1 MNNNNNK
8 NNNNYNNNY
17 NNENVD
23 LDKCK
28 KALMKNPLIPL
39 ISLKDI
45 FIDSI
50 NVLPWFI
57 LLIIISII
65 III

>member
-1 MNNNNNK
+1 MNNNNN
-8 NNNNYNNNY
+8 NNNNMN
-17 NNENVD
+17 NVD

-28 KALMKNPLIPL
+28 KALMKKPLIPL
-39 ISLKDI
+39 ISIKDI
-45 FIDSI
+45 IIDSI

>member
-1 MNNNNNK
+1 MNNNNN
-8 NNNNYNNNY
+8 NNNNN
-17 NNENVD
+17 NVD
-23 LDKCK
+23 LNKCK
-28 KALMKNPLIPL
+28 KALMKRPLIPL
-39 ISLKDI
+39 ISIKDI
-45 FIDSI
+45 IIDSV

>member
-1 MNNNNNK
+1 MPNTNNNNN
-8 NNNNYNNNY
+8 NNNNI
-17 NNENVD
+17 D

-28 KALMKNPLIPL
+28 KALMKRPLIPL
-39 ISLKDI
+39 ISIKDLI
-45 FIDSI
+45 IDSI

>member
-1 MNNNNNK
+1 MNNNNN
-8 NNNNYNNNY
+8 NNNNN
-17 NNENVD
+17 NVD

-39 ISLKDI
+39 ISIKDVI
-45 FIDSI
+45 IDSI
-50 NVLPWFI
+50 NILPWFI